1 MIYRNENNMVHFP
14 VCNLL
19 IVFIFISDRHKICG
33 WSILSVEGAVCE
45 RSEPLYQRS
54 EVINGSQDGLPLNM
68 DLSPAS
74 VGNYRHLFS
83 RFVCS
88 MNFNQHISY

>member
-1 MIYRNENNMVHFP
+1 MIYRNENNTVHFP

-45 RSEPLYQRS
+45 VRAPLP

-88 MNFNQHISY
+88 MNFKQHISH

>member
-1 MIYRNENNMVHFP
+1 MIYRNENNTVHFP

-45 RSEPLYQRS
+45 RSEPLYRRS
-54 EVINGSQDGLPLNM
+54 LMGARMGCLSTWTFLLLLLETTGTFSQGLFAL
-68 DLSPAS
+68 
-74 VGNYRHLFS
+74 
-83 RFVCS
+83 
-88 MNFNQHISY
+88 